1 MPALS
6 KARTPCIARLSRE
19 LGFASKPT
27 LVRHL
32 ERIDELGPQIDSELV
47 YPEDWVVFRVTGYR
61 PNIDAPDIV
70 PGDALRGDLSAL
82 AESIS
87 EAAGLTPNDVQGPV
101 LRIDDLCARWS
112 VSRKTIERYRRLG
125 LIARRLDLG
134 KGRRSVVF
142 LLSAVEWFETLHAAR
157 LGRAERFDRIPQR
170 ERKTIARWACGY
182 RRRLGYSRSQ
192 SAKRIAQRT
201 GHSHE
206 GVRQLL
212 LRMDD
217 RSTDPIFDEPG
228 PAGDR
233 EGMLALRAMSRGI
246 EPRAIAKHLDRRVS
260 AIGRATRL
268 TRARLL
274 RELALPHDHV
284 DAQDLSDTLGVEPM
298 QEIEQFDA
306 QTDLALLIDQLRVR
320 TPSVAYEEQV
330 RSRAVYLLLRHC
342 GQRIAQIDDRA
353 PSATLLDEIETDLR
367 LVTMLKV
374 ALLRTQLTLVLSSI
388 ESRLGGPIN
397 TLAPTRAAQLVLGG
411 IGVAS
416 GALDRYDPT
425 HGGRIAAP
433 IGLAVNRYAA
443 AQPDV
448 AQPVGAGR
456 AARRIASGINIPDW
470 TRSLSPWQRWL
481 DPDPRLRSVL
491 DRLDERDRVVL
502 VIRFAMGDT
511 LPITRTALA
520 QLFGTQPIHVARFE
534 RSAIRNATILV
545 RAADHAE

>member
-87 EAAGLTPNDVQGPV
+87 EAAGLTPDDVQGPV

-170 ERKTIARWACGY
+170 ERETIARWASGY

-274 RELALPHDHV
+274 HELALPHDHV

-374 ALLRTQLTLVLSSI
+374 ALLRTQLPLVLSSI

-443 AQPDV
+443 TQPDV

-456 AARRIASGINIPDW
+456 AARRIASGIIIPDW

-520 QLFGTQPIHVARFE
+520 QLLGTQPIHAARFE
-534 RSAIRNATILV
+534 RTAIRNATILV